1 MPIASV
7 YDRGQ
12 VAQILRGQH
21 DVVSRAQLLRC
32 GMSDDALRHLLR
44 KERGWQ
50 ILLPGV
56 YLASQGTLTNDQR
69 EMAAL
74 LYAGPGSVTTG
85 QAALRRHGLACAD
98 FDTVDVLIPAHSQRK
113 SVRFVH
119 ILRTTR
125 MPEKYRTEKRIR
137 FAHLP
142 RAIGD
147 ATRKMH
153 DPRDVQALVSR
164 AVQFGCAVALLVK
177 ELNEGPVAGT
187 RLFRAAVAEAADG
200 VRSAAE
206 GDLKRLIDRS
216 GIEKPLY
223 NPELYLPDGTFLCS
237 PDLWWERYGVAG
249 EVDSRAYHFTAK
261 EYEDTT
267 KRHNRIERAGIRL
280 LHWLPSTITKEGD
293 SVLQD
298 IRTTLASAART
309 SPPQIITVPA
319 GQTPPAGCRR
329 PAPAPPRSM

>member
-7 YDRGQ
+7 YDRAQLIRILQ
-12 VAQILRGQH
+12 VQH
-21 DVVSRAQLLRC
+21 DVVSREQLLRC

-44 KERGWQ
+44 KEQGWQ

-56 YLASQGTLTNDQR
+56 YLAYRGRVTNDQR

-74 LYAGPGSVTTG
+74 LYAGPESVITG
-85 QAALRRHGLACAD
+85 QAALRRHGLACTD
-98 FDTVDVLIPAHSQRK
+98 FDSVDVLIPAGSQRK

-137 FAHLP
+137 FAYLP

-147 ATRKMH
+147 ATRKMQ
-153 DPRDVQALVSR
+153 DLRDVQALVSR
-164 AVQFGCAVALLVK
+164 AVQFGCAVTLLVK

-187 RLFRAAVAEAADG
+187 RLFRAAVAEAAEG
-200 VRSAAE
+200 VRSSAE
-206 GDLKRLIDRS
+206 GDLKRLVDRS
-216 GIEKPLY
+216 RIEKPLY

-261 EYEDTT
+261 EHEDTT
-267 KRHNRIERAGIRL
+267 KRHNRISRAGIHL
-280 LHWLPSTITKEGD
+280 LHWLPSIITREAD
-293 SVLQD
+293 SVLND
-298 IRTTLASAART
+298 IRTTLASVAQAT
-309 SPPQIITVPA
+309 PPQIITVPA
-319 GQTPPAGCRR
+319 GQSPPAGCRPPG
-329 PAPAPPRSM
+329 PAHPRSM